1 MLGLELALVLVL
13 ILLNGFLAMAELSVV
28 SSRKAALQPLAQRGN
43 RGAQVAL
50 DLAAQPG
57 RFLSAVQV
65 GITLVGI
72 LAGAYGGATLSERL
86 APSLAEIELVA
97 PIAESL
103 AVAIVVASITALSV
117 IVGELVPK
125 QMALASPE
133 RIAIAVS
140 RPMRLL
146 TRAAYPVVWL
156 LDNLSRL
163 LLRLVG
169 VRTSGE
175 RAVTDDEIRAL
186 IAEAARTGIVHQAE
200 GDMIGGVMRLAD
212 RSVRAVMTPR
222 NEVVWL
228 DLDAPVEETKRK
240 IMEFGFDRYPVA
252 RGRIDN
258 VVGVL
263 DTQELLKAMLLNRP
277 FDIQAAMRAPKV
289 VPDGVGA
296 LAAMDTLRASSV
308 HLLIVVDE
316 FGSLEGIV
324 TTSDLTRAV
333 LGALPGEHEDSPQPH
348 QREDGSWLLD
358 GAMSLDEF
366 RDMLHIEVPEE
377 RDYTTLAGLFLAL
390 YKRIPQP
397 GDTLEHD
404 GWRLEVM
411 DMDGRRIDKILAL
424 KIAPAAAES

>member
-43 RGAQVAL
+43 KGAQVAL
-50 DLAAQPG
+50 ELAAKPG
-57 RFLSAVQV
+57 HFLSAVQV

-86 APSLAEIELVA
+86 VPVLADIPLVA

-125 QMALASPE
+125 QMALAGPE
-133 RIAIAVS
+133 RIAIVVA
-140 RPMRLL
+140 RPMRGLAK
-146 TRAAYPVVWL
+146 AAYPIVWV
-156 LDNLSRL
+156 LDTLSRL

-186 IAEAARTGIVHQAE
+186 IAEAARTGIVQRAE
-200 GDMIGGVMRLAD
+200 GEMIGGVMRLAD
-212 RSVRAVMTPR
+212 RSVRAIMTPR
-222 NEVVWL
+222 NEIIWL
-228 DLDAPVEETKRK
+228 DLDAPVEENKRK
-240 IMEFGFDRYPVA
+240 IVEFGFDRYPVA

-258 VVGVL
+258 IVGVL
-263 DTQELLKAMLLNRP
+263 DTQELLKALLEGKP
-277 FDIQAAMRAPKV
+277 FDIQSAMRTPKV
-289 VPDGVGA
+289 VPDSVGA
-296 LAAMDTLRASSV
+296 LKAMDSLRASSV
-308 HLLIVVDE
+308 HLLAVVDE

-333 LGALPGEHEDSPQPH
+333 LGALPGESEGVGETH
-348 QREDGSWLLD
+348 QRADGSWLLD
-358 GAMSLDEF
+358 GTLSLDEF
-366 RDMLHIEVPEE
+366 RDRLQIEVPED
-377 RDYTTLAGLFLAL
+377 RDYHTLGGLVMAL
-390 YKRIPQP
+390 MKRIPQP
-397 GDTLEHD
+397 GDHVEHD
-404 GWRLEVM
+404 GWRLEVV
-411 DMDGRRIDKILAL
+411 DMDARRIDKVLAS
-424 KIAPAAAES
+424 KVAAEG

>member
-43 RGAQVAL
+43 KGAQVAL
-50 DLAAQPG
+50 ELAAKPG
-57 RFLSAVQV
+57 HFLSAVQV

-86 APSLAEIELVA
+86 VPVLADVPLVA

-125 QMALASPE
+125 QMALAGPE
-133 RIAIAVS
+133 RIAIVVA
-140 RPMRLL
+140 RPMRWV
-146 TRAAYPVVWL
+146 AKASYPIVWV
-156 LDNLSRL
+156 LDTLSRL

-186 IAEAARTGIVHQAE
+186 IAEAARTGIVQRAE
-200 GDMIGGVMRLAD
+200 GEMIGGVMRLAD
-212 RSVRAVMTPR
+212 RSVRAIMTPR

-228 DLDAPVEETKRK
+228 DLDAPPDDNKRK
-240 IMEFGFDRYPVA
+240 IVEFGFDRYPVA

-258 VVGVL
+258 IVGVL
-263 DTQELLKAMLLNRP
+263 DTQELLKGMLEGKP
-277 FDIQAAMRAPKV
+277 FDIQSAMRTPKV
-289 VPDGVGA
+289 VPDSVGA
-296 LAAMDTLRASSV
+296 LKAMDSLRASSV
-308 HLLIVVDE
+308 HLLAVVDE

-333 LGALPGEHEDSPQPH
+333 LGVLPGESEGVGETH

-358 GAMSLDEF
+358 GTLSLDEF
-366 RDMLHIEVPEE
+366 RDKLQIDVPED
-377 RDYTTLAGLFLAL
+377 RDYHTLAGLVLAL
-390 YKRIPQP
+390 MRRIPQP
-397 GDTLEHD
+397 GDYVEHD
-404 GWRLEVM
+404 GWRLEVV
-411 DMDGRRIDKILAL
+411 DMDRRRIDKVLAS
-424 KIAPAAAES
+424 KIVAADA

>member
-28 SSRKAALQPLAQRGN
+28 SSRKAALQPLASRGN
-43 RGAQVAL
+43 KGAQVAL
-50 DLAAQPG
+50 ELAAKPG
-57 RFLSAVQV
+57 HFLSAVQV

-86 APSLAEIELVA
+86 VPVLADIPLVA
-97 PIAESL
+97 SIAESL
-103 AVAIVVASITALSV
+103 SVAIVVASITALSV

-125 QMALASPE
+125 RMALAGPE

-140 RPMRLL
+140 RPMRFVAK
-146 TRAAYPVVWL
+146 AAYPVVWV
-156 LDNLSRL
+156 LDNASRV

-175 RAVTDDEIRAL
+175 RAVTDEEIRAL

-200 GDMIGGVMRLAD
+200 GEMIDGVMRLAD

-228 DLDAPVEETKRK
+228 DLDAPPEENKRK
-240 IMEFGFDRYPVA
+240 IVEFGFDRYPVA

-263 DTQELLKAMLLNRP
+263 DTQELLKSMLLGKS
-277 FDIQAAMRAPKV
+277 FDVQAAMRAPKV
-289 VPDGVGA
+289 VPDSVGA
-296 LAAMDTLRASSV
+296 LQAMDQLRASTV
-308 HLLIVVDE
+308 HLLVVVDE

-324 TTSDLTRAV
+324 STSDLTRAV
-333 LGALPGEHEDSPQPH
+333 LGTLPGETEDEVEAH

-366 RDMLHIEVPEE
+366 RDRLQIELPEE
-377 RDYTTLAGLFLAL
+377 RNYTTLAGLVLAL
-390 YKRIPQP
+390 ARRIPQP
-397 GDTLEHD
+397 GDAVEHD
-404 GWRLEVM
+404 GWRLEVV
-411 DMDGRRIDKILAL
+411 DMDRRRIDKVLAM
-424 KIAPAAAES
+424 KIVPVVEG

>member
-28 SSRKAALQPLAQRGN
+28 SSRKATLQPLAQRGN
-43 RGAQVAL
+43 KGAQAAL
-50 DLAAQPG
+50 ALIAEPG

-86 APSLAEIELVA
+86 SPVLAGIPLVA
-97 PIAESL
+97 PIAQSL

-117 IVGELVPK
+117 TVGELVPK
-125 QMALASPE
+125 QMALSSPE
-133 RIAIAVS
+133 RIAVFVS

-146 TRAAYPVVWL
+146 ARIAWPVVWA
-156 LDNLSRL
+156 LDTVSRL

-169 VRTSGE
+169 VRTTE
-175 RAVTDDEIRAL
+175 RAVTDEEIRAL
-186 IAEAARTGIVHQAE
+186 IAEAARTGIVHEAE
-200 GDMIGGVMRLAD
+200 GEMIGGVMRLAD

-228 DLDAPVEETKRK
+228 DLDGAAEENKRK
-240 IMEFGFDRYPVA
+240 ILDYGFDRYPVA

-258 VVGVL
+258 VVGVV
-263 DTQELLKAMLLNRP
+263 DTQDLLHQLLENGA
-277 FDIQAAMRAPKV
+277 FDIQVAMRPPKV
-289 VPDGVGA
+289 VPDSVGA
-296 LAAMDTLRASSV
+296 LKAMDSLRASSV
-308 HLLIVVDE
+308 HLLVVVDE

-324 TTSDLTRAV
+324 STSDLTRAV
-333 LGALPGEHEDSPQPH
+333 LGALPGEEQGGGEAQ

-366 RDMLHIEVPEE
+366 RDRLQIEVPAE
-377 RDYTTLAGLFLAL
+377 RDYTTLAGLVLAL
-390 YKRIPQP
+390 TKRIPKA
-397 GDTLEHD
+397 GDAVEHD
-404 GWRLEVM
+404 GWRLEVV
-411 DMDGRRIDKILAL
+411 DMDGRRIDKVLAAR
-424 KIAPAAAES
+424 IGAAQPEG

>member
-13 ILLNGFLAMAELSVV
+13 ILLNGFLAMAELAVV
-28 SSRKAALQPLAQRGN
+28 SSRKAALEPLAQRGN
-43 RGAQVAL
+43 LGAQAAL
-50 DLAAQPG
+50 DLAARPG

-65 GITLVGI
+65 GITLVAI
-72 LAGAYGGATLSERL
+72 LTGTFGGAALSDRL
-86 APSLAEIELVA
+86 APELAKIELLA

-103 AVAIVVASITALSV
+103 SVGLVVASITALSV

-125 QMALASPE
+125 QMALAVPE

-140 RPMRLL
+140 RPMRGLSQ
-146 TRAAYPVVWL
+146 AAWPFVWG
-156 LDNLSRL
+156 LDAASRL
-163 LLRLVG
+163 ALRAMG
-169 VRTSGE
+169 IRTTGE
-175 RAVTDDEIRAL
+175 RAVTDEEIRAL

-200 GDMIGGVMRLAD
+200 GEMIGGVMRLAD

-228 DLDAPVEETKRK
+228 DLEAPVEENKRK
-240 IMEFGFDRYPVA
+240 IVEYGFDRYPVA

-263 DTQELLKAMLLNRP
+263 DTQELLKAMLEGKP

-289 VPDGVGA
+289 VPDTVGA
-296 LAAMDTLRASSV
+296 LKAMDSLRASSV

-324 TTSDLTRAV
+324 STSDLTRAV
-333 LGALPGEHEDSPQPH
+333 LGSLPGEDEDEEEAH

-366 RDMLHIEVPEE
+366 RDKLRIEVPEE

-397 GDTLEHD
+397 GDAIEHD
-404 GWRLEVM
+404 GWRLEVV
-411 DMDGRRIDKILAL
+411 DMDARRIDKVLAS
-424 KIAPAAAES
+424 KIAPPAEG

>member
-43 RGAQVAL
+43 KGAQVAL
-50 DLAAQPG
+50 ALAAEPG

-86 APSLAEIELVA
+86 APELARIPALA
-97 PIAESL
+97 SIAQSL
-103 AVAIVVASITALSV
+103 AVGIVVASITAVSV
-117 IVGELVPK
+117 VVGELVPK

-133 RIAIAVS
+133 RIAVVVS

-146 TRAAYPVVWL
+146 AKMAYPVVWT
-156 LDNLSRL
+156 LDRASRT

-169 VRTSGE
+169 VRTAE
-175 RAVTDDEIRAL
+175 RPVTDEEIRAL

-200 GDMIGGVMRLAD
+200 GEMIGGVMRLAD

-228 DLDAPVEETKRK
+228 DLDAPVEENKRK
-240 IMEFGFDRYPVA
+240 IVEYGFDRYPVG

-263 DTQELLKAMLLNRP
+263 DSQELLKAMLEGKP
-277 FDIQAAMRAPKV
+277 FDIQAAMRAPRV
-289 VPDGVGA
+289 VPDSVGA
-296 LAAMDTLRASSV
+296 LKAMDSLRASSV
-308 HLLIVVDE
+308 HLLVVVDE

-324 TTSDLTRAV
+324 STSDLTRAV
-333 LGALPGEHEDSPQPH
+333 LGSLPGEDEREEEAH

-366 RDMLHIEVPEE
+366 RDKLQIEVPAE

-397 GDTLEHD
+397 GDTIEHD
-404 GWRLEVM
+404 GWRLEVV
-411 DMDGRRIDKILAL
+411 DMDGRRIDKVLAAKL
-424 KIAPAAAES
+424 AGAAEG

>member
-43 RGAQVAL
+43 KGAQVAL
-50 DLAAQPG
+50 ELAAKPG
-57 RFLSAVQV
+57 HFLSAVQV

-86 APSLAEIELVA
+86 VPVLADIPLVA
-97 PIAESL
+97 SISESL

-125 QMALASPE
+125 QMALAGPE
-133 RIAIAVS
+133 RIAIVVA
-140 RPMRLL
+140 RPMRFVAK
-146 TRAAYPVVWL
+146 AAYPIVWA
-156 LDNLSRL
+156 LDTVSRF

-186 IAEAARTGIVHQAE
+186 IAEAARTGIVQRAE
-200 GDMIGGVMRLAD
+200 GEMIGGVMRLAD
-212 RSVRAVMTPR
+212 RSVRAIMTPR
-222 NEVVWL
+222 NEVIWL
-228 DLDAPVEETKRK
+228 DLDASPEDNKRK
-240 IMEFGFDRYPVA
+240 IVEFGFDRYPVA

-258 VVGVL
+258 IVGVL
-263 DTQELLKAMLLNRP
+263 DTQELLKGLLEDKP
-277 FDIQAAMRAPKV
+277 FDIQSAMRAPKV
-289 VPDGVGA
+289 VPDSVGA
-296 LAAMDTLRASSV
+296 LKAMDSLRASSV
-308 HLLIVVDE
+308 HLLAVVDE

-333 LGALPGEHEDSPQPH
+333 LGVLPGESEGVGETH

-358 GAMSLDEF
+358 GTLSLDEF
-366 RDMLHIEVPEE
+366 RDRLQIEVPED
-377 RDYTTLAGLFLAL
+377 RDYHTLAGLVLAL
-390 YKRIPQP
+390 MRRIPQP
-397 GDTLEHD
+397 GDHVEHD
-404 GWRLEVM
+404 GWRLEVV
-411 DMDGRRIDKILAL
+411 DMDRRRIDKVLAS
-424 KIAPAAAES
+424 KVAAGEG

>member
-43 RGAQVAL
+43 KGAQVAL
-50 DLAAQPG
+50 ELAAKPG
-57 RFLSAVQV
+57 HFLSAVQV

-86 APSLAEIELVA
+86 VPVLADIPLVA
-97 PIAESL
+97 SIAESL
-103 AVAIVVASITALSV
+103 SVAIVVASITALSV

-125 QMALASPE
+125 RIALAGPE
-133 RIAIAVS
+133 RIAIVVS
-140 RPMRLL
+140 RPMRFVAK
-146 TRAAYPVVWL
+146 AAYPIVWV
-156 LDNLSRL
+156 LDNASRL
-163 LLRLVG
+163 LLRLLG

-175 RAVTDDEIRAL
+175 RAVTDEEIRAL

-200 GDMIGGVMRLAD
+200 GEMIDGVMRLAD

-228 DLDAPVEETKRK
+228 DLDAPPEDNKRK
-240 IMEFGFDRYPVA
+240 IVEFGFDRYPVA

-263 DTQELLKAMLLNRP
+263 DTQELLKSMLLGKS

-289 VPDGVGA
+289 VPDSVGA
-296 LAAMDTLRASSV
+296 LKAMDQLRASTV
-308 HLLIVVDE
+308 HLLVVVDE

-324 TTSDLTRAV
+324 STSDLTRAV
-333 LGALPGEHEDSPQPH
+333 LGTLPGETEDEAEAH

-366 RDMLHIEVPEE
+366 RDRLQIELPDE
-377 RDYTTLAGLFLAL
+377 RNYTTLAGLVLAL
-390 YKRIPQP
+390 ARRIPQP
-397 GDTLEHD
+397 GDAVEHD
-404 GWRLEVM
+404 GWRLEVI
-411 DMDGRRIDKILAL
+411 DMDRRRIDKVLAM
-424 KIAPAAAES
+424 KIAPAVEG